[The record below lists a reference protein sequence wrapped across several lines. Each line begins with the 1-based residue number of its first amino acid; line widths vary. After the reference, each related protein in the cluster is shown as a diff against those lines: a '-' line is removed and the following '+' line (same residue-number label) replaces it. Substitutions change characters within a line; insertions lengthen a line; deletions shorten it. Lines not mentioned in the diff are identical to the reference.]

1 MITPMKKVTIIC
13 LDSDKQAS
21 LERLREMGILHIT
34 PLKNPTGSSL
44 NAVRND
50 LLRVQ
55 KALESIPDVKKAV
68 PLEDSLTGEGV
79 VEEVQRLLEV
89 RKNAEDAHAEA
100 EANLSRYGVLGNLDP
115 KSVKSLEERGI
126 FVRLYA
132 TARGIPLETEDEK
145 AVICPF
151 AENADGLC
159 YAVLNQGAEPAKV
172 KTPATRIPIPAQSV
186 EYYRQERSGS
196 LAELDK
202 VEKRFQELSAE
213 KGKVKKCLAE
223 TTDAYALETAS
234 AGMLSSE
241 MLAAVQG
248 FCPAPRV
255 AELSAAAKAAG
266 WGLRVEDPS
275 EEDNVPTLLSYNK
288 LSRPMQFLYDIIGIS
303 PGYHEVDVSSVFLC
317 FFSIFFAMI
326 VGDMAYGLLFLAI
339 ALIVR
344 KKKPNANSAGFHF
357 IYLMSGMTI
366 FWGLINASFL
376 GLSPE
381 LASWTRYL
389 DLTNY
394 AWLPEPL
401 QNAMLWIRTAAP
413 SDPAKFA
420 AYHSWVSGISFFPES
435 FVPLEAGESQMQ
447 HIQFFCFCI
456 AVVHLSIAHL
466 WNIAVRIKRKDST
479 FLAQVG
485 WLLCCWCMFCL
496 ANNMVLGMQMPGFV
510 MPMFIVA
517 AVLLVLF
524 SVPPSRL
531 KQDWISIPML
541 VLNIVNSFTDVIS
554 YIRLF
559 AVGMSGA
566 AIAEAFN
573 GMLSPLF
580 GSAIGIAGAALILLF
595 VHGLNIALAIMGVA
609 VHAVRLNT
617 LEFSNGLDL
626 QWSGYAFAPF
636 SKSKN

>member
-1 MITPMKKVTIIC
+1 M
-13 LDSDKQAS
+13 
-21 LERLREMGILHIT
+21 
-34 PLKNPTGSSL
+34 
-44 NAVRND
+44 
-50 LLRVQ
+50 
-55 KALESIPDVKKAV
+55 
-68 PLEDSLTGEGV
+68 
-79 VEEVQRLLEV
+79 
-89 RKNAEDAHAEA
+89 
-100 EANLSRYGVLGNLDP
+100 
-115 KSVKSLEERGI
+115 
-126 FVRLYA
+126 
-132 TARGIPLETEDEK
+132 
-145 AVICPF
+145 
-151 AENADGLC
+151 
-159 YAVLNQGAEPAKV
+159 
-172 KTPATRIPIPAQSV
+172 
-186 EYYRQERSGS
+186 
-196 LAELDK
+196 
-202 VEKRFQELSAE
+202 
-213 KGKVKKCLAE
+213 
-223 TTDAYALETAS
+223 
-234 AGMLSSE
+234 
-241 MLAAVQG
+241 
-248 FCPAPRV
+248 
-255 AELSAAAKAAG
+255 
-266 WGLRVEDPS
+266 
-275 EEDNVPTLLSYNK
+275 PTLLSYNK

-485 WLLCCWCMFCL
+485 CCS
-496 ANNMVLGMQMPGFV
+496 
-510 MPMFIVA
+510 A
-517 AVLLVLF
+517 AGACSAWRTIWF
-524 SVPPSRL
+524 SVCRCPGSSCRCSSWRRFSWFCSRFRPA
-531 KQDWISIPML
+531 D
-541 VLNIVNSFTDVIS
+541 
-554 YIRLF
+554 
-559 AVGMSGA
+559 
-566 AIAEAFN
+566 
-573 GMLSPLF
+573 
-580 GSAIGIAGAALILLF
+580 
-595 VHGLNIALAIMGVA
+595 
-609 VHAVRLNT
+609 
-617 LEFSNGLDL
+617 SNRTGFRFLCL
-626 QWSGYAFAPF
+626 C
-636 SKSKN
+636 